1 MRVTRVSMKEL
12 AQTCLIGS
20 PVIALLALKEI
31 SVKLVSNAMQ
41 CNIMSA

>member
-1 MRVTRVSMKEL
+1 MRVTRVNMRES
-12 AQTCLIGS
+12 ARTCLIGL
-20 PVIALLALKEI
+20 PVTALLALKEI